1 MKGRIYTMSNIKS
14 KVMTIANH
22 LVKQGMSRSAAM
34 VRAWITAKLRT
45 IRTKAAGVTFNNR
58 QMLLYR
64 LTKYSSEDITLT
76 LQRETGNTYDRNAV
90 QIIAAVRN
98 KGAAAIGYINRELAA
113 AIAPLLDKG
122 KAVKAALE
130 GITGGNER
138 GLSYG
143 LNLAISL

>member
-1 MKGRIYTMSNIKS
+1 MNNIKS
-14 KVMTIANH
+14 KVMTIANA
-22 LVKQGMSRSAAM
+22 LVKQGMSRPAAM
-34 VRAWITAKLRT
+34 VRAWITAKLHT

-64 LTKYSSEDITLT
+64 LTKYSREDITLT

-122 KAVKAALE
+122 KTVKAALE